1 LAQKIAK
8 GSSTTTQPAVMK
20 LFKRTPHSVTD
31 TTPTESEAVTHLR
44 NVVDRKTCRHLI
56 VDDAKT
62 NRDLLKLYL
71 ETKALVVDAVENGKL
86 ALEKLQEHGVDAY
99 DVVWTDL
106 KMDGMSGAEL
116 TFALRKLGFNKYV
129 VVLTGNVTPDTQVE
143 CLASGADLIC
153 LKPMRKKALLEL
165 AVMQLY

>member
-1 LAQKIAK
+1 MKMFKQTPSSSSVVETPKNTTNHLQNVSNAK
-8 GSSTTTQPAVMK
+8 QY
-20 LFKRTPHSVTD
+20 
-31 TTPTESEAVTHLR
+31 
-44 NVVDRKTCRHLI
+44 RHLI

-71 ETKALVVDAVENGKL
+71 ETKALVIDAVENGNL
-86 ALEKLQEHGVDAY
+86 ALEKMQEHGIDGY

-116 TFALRKLGFNKYV
+116 TAAIRKLGFKKYV
-129 VVLTGNVTPDTQVE
+129 VVLTGNVTSDTQAE
-143 CLASGADLIC
+143 CIAAGVDLIC